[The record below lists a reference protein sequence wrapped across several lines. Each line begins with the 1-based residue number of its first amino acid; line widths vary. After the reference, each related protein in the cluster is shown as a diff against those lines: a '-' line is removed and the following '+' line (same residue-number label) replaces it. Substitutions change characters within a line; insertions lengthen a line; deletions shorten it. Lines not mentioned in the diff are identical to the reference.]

1 MSNQIL
7 KMEGIRKAF
16 NGVEVLHSVN
26 FSLEKGSVAAL
37 VGENGAGK
45 STLMKI
51 LMGEHTPDAGKI
63 FIDGEEVVLLN
74 PHQAR
79 ERGVS
84 MIFQEM
90 SAFPDMSVANN
101 IYIGREPTKYGF
113 VDANAMRRNAQQ
125 LLDSY
130 DIKIHADAIVKNLS
144 VAETQL
150 LEIAKAVS
158 YDAKIVVMDEPTSAL
173 TDNEV
178 GILFEIIGKLKSR
191 GVGIIYITHKLDELP
206 LIADTVSVLRDG
218 MIISSR
224 SMKDFDQQTVIGEM
238 VGRSLDNVY
247 PVIEKEIGET
257 LFEAEHLCRE
267 GVLDDISFKVARG
280 EILGFAGMVGA
291 GRTETIEALFGI
303 ERLTS
308 GKIIFRG
315 KELDIKTP
323 GDAVAHHFALVP
335 EDRAHCGLNLRG
347 SVLSNICV
355 TIIDKLSRCG
365 FAARGRE
372 RASTGAII
380 EKMRIKIHSVDQR
393 VASLSGGNQQKIVVA
408 KWLLTEPELV
418 FLDEPTRGIDV
429 GAKYEIYELIQ
440 ALAKAGKAV
449 IVVSSEMPELLGI
462 CDRLIVLKQGRI
474 VSEMQ
479 VADATQE
486 KIMTAIV
493 NG

>member
-1 MSNQIL
+1 MSNTIL
-7 KMEGIRKAF
+7 QMQGIKKSF
-16 NGVEVLHSVN
+16 HGVEVLHSVD
-26 FSLEKGSVAAL
+26 FSLEKGHVAAL

-51 LMGEHTPDAGKI
+51 LMGEHTPDAGKLI
-63 FIDGEEVVLLN
+63 IDGKEMSFQS
-74 PHQAR
+74 PYQAR
-79 ERGVS
+79 EHGVS

-90 SAFPDMSVANN
+90 SAFQDMTVANN
-101 IYIGREPTKYGF
+101 IYIGREPKKLGL
-113 VDANAMRRNAQQ
+113 VDDRAMRRQAQA

-130 DIKIHADAIVKNLS
+130 DIKIHADALVKNLS

-178 GILFEIIGKLKSR
+178 GILFDIIGKLKSR
-191 GVGIIYITHKLDELP
+191 GVGIIYITHKLEELP
-206 LIADTVSVLRDG
+206 VIADTISVLRDG
-218 MIISSR
+218 MIISAR
-224 SMKDFDQQTVIGEM
+224 SMQEFDQKTVISEM
-238 VGRSLDNVY
+238 VGRPLDHVY
-247 PVIEKEIGET
+247 PTVEKEIGET
-257 LFEAEHLCRE
+257 IFEVEHLSRA
-267 GVLDDISFKVARG
+267 GVFDDVSFKVARG

-291 GRTETIEALFGI
+291 GRTEVIEALFGI
-303 ERLTS
+303 ERPTGGTVRFKGEPL
-308 GKIIFRG
+308 R
-315 KELDIKTP
+315 IKSP
-323 GDAVAHHFALVP
+323 GEAAKHHFALVP

-355 TIIDKLSRCG
+355 TIINKLSRGG
-365 FAARGRE
+365 FASRRRE
-372 RASTGAII
+372 QSSTKAII
-380 EKMRIKIHSVDQR
+380 EKMRVKIHSVDQQ

-440 ALAKAGKAV
+440 ELAKAGKAV

-462 CDRLIVLKQGRI
+462 CDRLLVLKEGRI
-474 VSEMQ
+474 VSEMP
-479 VADATQE
+479 ASEATQE
-486 KIMTAIV
+486 KIMTAIIK
-493 NG
+493 G